1 MPPSGPEV
9 SVLTAA
15 GTRPITYKSA
25 REISKMREAGLIVW
39 LAHQRVATM
48 IGPGVTTAE
57 INRQIQLTFQEHG
70 ATPLFLNYPPDSP
83 QPFPAE
89 TCISLNE
96 QVVHGI
102 PNNRR
107 LKSGDI
113 VKVDTGCSIAG
124 WCGDAAVTHPIGSIP
139 ANVQNLLEV
148 TRSALNQAI
157 SALPECR
164 RWSDVSQRIEA
175 CVRPH
180 RFGIVESLVGHGIGR
195 KLHEAPDV
203 PNYYDPEWK
212 NDFLIRPGLVLAIEP
227 MINLGT
233 KEVQESRDGWTIV
246 SRDRSYSAHFEHT
259 VAITEEGPQRL
270 TCEPTESEWNSRS
283 WPDWLPP
290 RERWLRW

>member
-1 MPPSGPEV
+1 M
-9 SVLTAA
+9 TAA

-25 REISKMREAGLIVW
+25 REIAKMREAGLVVW

-48 IGPGVTTAE
+48 IGPGVTTSE
-57 INRQIQLTFQEHG
+57 INRQIQLTFQEHD
-70 ATPLFLNYPPDSP
+70 AIPLFLNYPPDSP
-83 QPFPAE
+83 RPFPAE

-102 PNNRR
+102 PNNRK

-139 ANVQNLLEV
+139 PKVQTLLDV
-148 TRSALNQAI
+148 TRAALNEAI
-157 SALPECR
+157 SALQECR
-164 RWSDVSQRIEA
+164 KWSEVAQRVEA

-180 RFGIVESLVGHGIGR
+180 RFGIVESMVGHGIGR

-203 PNYYDPEWK
+203 PNYHDPEWK
-212 NDFLIRPGLVLAIEP
+212 NDFVIRPGLVLAIEP

-246 SRDRSYSAHFEHT
+246 SRDRSFSAHFEHT
-259 VAITEEGPQRL
+259 VAITDDGPQRL
-270 TCEPTESEWNSRS
+270 TSEPNSVEWNSRT

-290 RERWLRW
+290 REQWLRW